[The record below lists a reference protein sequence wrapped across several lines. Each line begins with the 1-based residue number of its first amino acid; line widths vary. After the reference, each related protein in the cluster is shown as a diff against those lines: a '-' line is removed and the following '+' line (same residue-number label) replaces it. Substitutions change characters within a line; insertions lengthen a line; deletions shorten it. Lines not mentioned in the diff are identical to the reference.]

1 MPLDIRYCEKNSSYY
16 VVETSRFYRPMR
28 WQLQELNSKI
38 NKLKS
43 RYERA
48 LKADP
53 EAKKLAE
60 IEKLQKQYDELREK
74 YSREKWVYHVNES
87 DVPEGLHIR
96 PLYDPPEEA
105 VWLTEAG
112 YEELLEKLM
121 EKAERRKSFEMQKAT
136 NA

>member
-1 MPLDIRYCEKNSSYY
+1 MPLDIRYCEKNSSYF

-38 NKLKS
+38 NKLRS
-43 RYERA
+43 WYERV
-48 LKADP
+48 LKANP
-53 EAKKLAE
+53 EAEKPAE

-74 YSREKWVYHVNES
+74 RSREKWIYHVNES
-87 DVPEGLHIR
+87 DLPEGLHIR
-96 PLYDPPEEA
+96 PLYDPPQKV

-112 YEELLEKLM
+112 NERLRERLI
-121 EKAERRKSFEMQKAT
+121 EKAERRKNFETQKAT